1 MYKKDRL
8 IMLEHQ
14 IILAGKDIAFL
25 KDKADRLQ
33 DWHDNV
39 LSNVDGFDK
48 LVSSEPVL
56 VEGYSL
62 DKLSDAL
69 SKEV

>member
-1 MYKKDRL
+1 MSAKDRL
-8 IMLEHQ
+8 IMLERQ

-25 KDKADRLQ
+25 KDKADRLEA
-33 DWHDNV
+33 WRKNV

-48 LVSSEPVL
+48 FVGKEPVL

-62 DKLSDAL
+62 DELSDAL
-69 SKEV
+69 NKEV